1 MSSNALSS
9 AKKRRALNSTN
20 DKNDKVVSSNSASNL
35 STTNTNIRGNG
46 GGLTIHQVIQALGVR
61 ISKLEE
67 NSSNTKS
74 DPSLNTLDHE
84 EINTRFDILVN
95 EIAEIKDILIKLQ
108 SFTMEVNKSL
118 YEDRIQILS
127 EEKKED
133 IVIENIESNESNESN
148 EGNEINESN
157 EINETDPG
165 SVQELTKPNSIA
177 IEDNEL
183 NTDNLENNLSEEVS
197 EMG

>member
-1 MSSNALSS
+1 MSSSALSS

-20 DKNDKVVSSNSASNL
+20 DKNDKVVSSNSASNQ
-35 STTNTNIRGNG
+35 STTNTNTNVRGYG
-46 GGLTIHQVIQALGVR
+46 GGLTIHQVIQALSVR

-133 IVIENIESNESNESN
+133 IVIENIDSNERNESNESN
-148 EGNEINESN
+148 EI
-157 EINETDPG
+157 DPT
-165 SVQELTKPNSIA
+165 SVQELPEPNSTV
-177 IEDNEL
+177 IEDSEL
-183 NTDNLENNLSEEVS
+183 NTDNLENSLSEEVS